1 MKEPLKLKKVSLE
14 EFFFEIYFHEV
25 LFTYPILFN
34 MNKYVLHNNIV
45 HLMRIITF
53 IFYLK
58 NIKLFQTLKNTFQSK
73 Y

>member
-1 MKEPLKLKKVSLE
+1 MKNVQNQIISANTL
-14 EFFFEIYFHEV
+14 YFHEV

-58 NIKLFQTLKNTFQSK
+58 NIKLFQPLKNTFQSK